1 MRRDNKKQDNKKEFE
16 QRLIEVK
23 RVTRVTRGGKRLR
36 FRACVVIGNRKG
48 KVGMGVAKSTDV
60 ALAVDK
66 AVARAKKTLIT
77 IPNYS
82 TIPCI
87 IKEKSG
93 AAEIMLKPATEGTS
107 VVSGGPVRAVLELAG
122 ISNVVSKVIKRSNNK
137 ISNVRATLNA
147 LDKLNRFHNLKNS
160 KFGEKNLTENILNGE
175 IEKAEK
181 EVIADSKV
189 KEVKKVEK
197 VEKSNSENIA
207 KKTVAKKTIKKEEK

>member
-23 RVTRVTRGGKRLR
+23 RVTRVTKGGKRLR

-66 AVARAKKTLIT
+66 AVARAKKALIT

-82 TIPCI
+82 TVPCI

-93 AAEIMLKPATEGTS
+93 SAEIMLKPATEGTS
-107 VVSGGPVRAVLELAG
+107 IVSGGPVRAVLELAG
-122 ISNVVSKVIKRSNNK
+122 ISNVVSKVVKRSNNK
-137 ISNVRATLNA
+137 ISNIKATLSA
-147 LDKLNRFHNLKNS
+147 LEKLNRFQNLKNS
-160 KFGEKNLTENILNGE
+160 KFGDKQNNEKPVSEENLIVD
-175 IEKAEK
+175 EKPVFQEK
-181 EVIADSKV
+181 EISKKV
-189 KEVKKVEK
+189 K
-197 VEKSNSENIA
+197 SETI
-207 KKTVAKKTIKKEEK
+207 KKTTVSKNKKEEK

>member
-36 FRACVVIGNRKG
+36 FRACVVIGNKKG

-66 AVARAKKTLIT
+66 AVSRAKKTLVT

-82 TIPCI
+82 TIPCV

-93 AAEIMLKPATEGTS
+93 SAEVMLKPATEGTS
-107 VVSGGPVRAVLELAG
+107 IVSGGPVRVVLELAG

-137 ISNVRATLNA
+137 ISNIRATLNA
-147 LDKLNRFHNLKNS
+147 LDKLNKFHNLKNS
-160 KFGEKNLTENILNGE
+160 KFGENNSSKDILEEKN
-175 IEKAEK
+175 EK
-181 EVIADSKV
+181 ESSDNVDTKKVDEKVKKTVKSDSKPT
-189 KEVKKVEK
+189 
-197 VEKSNSENIA
+197 

>member
-66 AVARAKKTLIT
+66 AVSRAKKTLVT

-93 AAEIMLKPATEGTS
+93 SAEIMLKPATEGTS
-107 VVSGGPVRAVLELAG
+107 IVSGGPVRAVLELAG

-137 ISNVRATLNA
+137 ISNIRATLNA
-147 LDKLNRFHNLKNS
+147 LDKLNKFHNLKNS
-160 KFGEKNLTENILNGE
+160 KFGEKNLTE
-175 IEKAEK
+175 
-181 EVIADSKV
+181 EVLKDKV
-189 KEVKKVEK
+189 KEEEK
-197 VEKSNSENIA
+197 VDLKTKKIDDNIKKSVESNKDIT